1 MLMRSMMRPV
11 VGLMSRLGLRCVAV
25 ASVLALAAACG
36 GQAPT
41 QTTKAEPK
49 APASASAVSAATLK
63 PGQDVPPPAGKPV
76 ITMTGKITATNQT
89 GGLAFDLSTVERLA
103 VYEVRLYE
111 PWTKQDTAFRGVWLQ
126 DLLAVAGAK
135 SDATRLHFVALD
147 DYTVDLT
154 MADIRAGG
162 IMLATRAGDGS
173 ALPIDK
179 GGPTRIVFLK
189 GVKSGANADQW
200 IWSLKAIDVQ

>member
-1 MLMRSMMRPV
+1 MMRPL
-11 VGLMSRLGLRCVAV
+11 VGLMSRLGLRCLTVTG
-25 ASVLALAAACG
+25 VLALAAACG
-36 GQAPT
+36 GQAAT

-49 APASASAVSAATLK
+49 ANASASAVSAATLK
-63 PGQDVPPPAGKPV
+63 PGQDVPPPAGKPAF
-76 ITMTGKITATNQT
+76 TMTGKIAATNQT
-89 GGLAFDLSTVERLA
+89 GGLAFDLPTVERLA
-103 VYEVRLYE
+103 IYEVRLYE
-111 PWTKQDTAFRGVWLQ
+111 PWTKQNTAFRGVWLQ
-126 DLLAVAGAK
+126 DLLAVAGVKA
-135 SDATRLHFVALD
+135 DATKLHFVALD

-162 IMLATRAGDGS
+162 ILLATRAGDGS

-179 GGPTRIVFLK
+179 GGPTRIVFLN